1 MNLKKTSFYT
11 SLSAIATFIS
21 GFLMVK
27 VVAVKIGPEGIAYL
41 GQFQNTV
48 AILNMLAT
56 GAITIGIIKYLAEFQ
71 SQKSKQ
77 EEVTGTALLIMIC
90 CSLLVSVITLVFSGY
105 FSNLSFKDTSY
116 SKVYLA
122 YGICTIAFA
131 FNLLFPA
138 ILNGQKKIKWLTAVN
153 VTSSIIGVLFMLVF
167 TFYFGITGALI
178 SSSVQALA
186 VLFFNILIAKKAGIS
201 LPLSPKKYHKET
213 AKKLFKFSLMAAV
226 SGLLLPFT
234 QMQIREIIIHRF
246 SFTDAGYWQAITK
259 VSDYYLAFITSILA
273 VYYLP
278 RLSEIDNKPELRK
291 EIFNGYKI
299 ILPVVMIMAFAIWVL
314 KEPVIHIL
322 FSRDFLPAKSYFT
335 FQLLGDVFKIG
346 SWLLAYLMLAKA
358 LTKEYIITEILF
370 SASLIILSKWFIGQ
384 YGVIGATYAFAL
396 NYGLYWILMWWLL
409 KKYLYKV

>member
-1 MNLKKTSFYT
+1 MNLKKTSLYT
-11 SLSAIATFIS
+11 SISAFATFIS
-21 GFLMVK
+21 GFLIVK

-56 GAITIGIIKYLAEFQ
+56 GAISIGIIKYLSEFRRQ
-71 SQKSKQ
+71 NGKQ
-77 EEVTGTALLIMIC
+77 EEVIGTALLIMIC
-90 CSLLVSVITLVFSGY
+90 CSLFITVISLLLSGY
-105 FSNLSFKDTSY
+105 FSKMSFKDTSY
-116 SKVYLA
+116 SKVYIA

-138 ILNGQKKIKWLTAVN
+138 ILNGLKKIKWLTAVN
-153 VTSSIIGVLFMLVF
+153 VSSSIIGVLFMLVF
-167 TFYFGITGALI
+167 TFYFGISGALI
-178 SSSVQALA
+178 SSSVQALV
-186 VLFFNILIAKKAGIS
+186 VLLINLKKKKKAGVSFSIS
-201 LPLSPKKYHKET
+201 GIKYHKET
-213 AKKLFKFSLMAAV
+213 ASKLFKFSLMAAV
-226 SGLLLPFT
+226 SGIVLPLT
-234 QMQIREIIIHRF
+234 QIQIREIIITRF

-278 RLSEIDNKPELRK
+278 RLSEIDNKPELRL
-291 EIFNGYKI
+291 EIFKGYKI
-299 ILPVVMIMAFAIWVL
+299 ILPIVIAMAFAIWIL
-314 KEPVIHIL
+314 KEPIIHIL
-322 FSRDFLPAKSYFT
+322 FSKDFLPAKSYFT

-370 SASLIILSKWFIGQ
+370 SVTLIFLSRWFIGQ

-409 KKYLYKV
+409 KKYFYKV